1 MKPVF
6 CHWEI
11 TQCSDKKNFISAMPQ
26 FKSSMKFVSIEYTI
40 LVLAVPK
47 RPELGDAVP
56 SSGLRGKHLTHE
68 PYDNSNNVFE
78 LNQLIFV
85 LIEQFEI
92 DFPQIHQLK

>member
-1 MKPVF
+1 MF
-6 CHWEI
+6 R
-11 TQCSDKKNFISAMPQ
+11 QSFFISAMPQ
-26 FKSSMKFVSIEYTI
+26 LRSSMKFVSIEYTI

-78 LNQLIFV
+78 LQPCRN
-85 LIEQFEI
+85 EI
-92 DFPQIHQLK
+92 QDCNRGHCC